1 MARRGTAVL
10 ASGLVAIIALG
21 GAGGYGVGWLTALD
35 RSTTATGKAMPLGQ
49 IKAVTTPAPTPT
61 PTPEPDDPRNP
72 IPDNSK
78 PLRTG
83 DLNYRSRTF
92 TVQGTLKSEI
102 TLDLPDGWAYIAQ
115 DPPNNARFNEPIGKR
130 WVRVEGGF
138 PLTRPPATSMAIRV
152 KKLLKLPKNQ
162 HVTILSQI
170 DDGHT
175 ATLTYKYVPGR
186 DLSPNAILRYGF
198 IRWVADDSGDVMVE
212 IAVTGLPQ
220 DAAALRDILD
230 HASESVERRDTPLAP
245 S

>member
-1 MARRGTAVL
+1 MARRGTALL
-10 ASGLVAIIALG
+10 ASGLMAMIALG

-35 RSTTATGKAMPLGQ
+35 RSVSATGKAMPLGQ
-49 IKAVTTPAPTPT
+49 IKAVTTPGPTPT
-61 PTPEPDDPRNP
+61 PDPTDPRIP

-78 PLRTG
+78 PLRVD
-83 DLNYRSRTF
+83 DLTYRSRTF
-92 TVQGTLKSEI
+92 TVRGTLKSEV
-102 TLDLPDGWAYIAQ
+102 TLDLPDDWAHIEQ

-130 WVRVEGGF
+130 WVRVESGF
-138 PLTRPPATSMAIRV
+138 PLTRPPAVSMAIRL
-152 KKLLKLPKNQ
+152 KRLLELPKNQ
-162 HVTILSQI
+162 HVTILSQV

-175 ATLTYKYVPGR
+175 ATLTYKHVPGR
-186 DLSPNAILRYGF
+186 AVSPNAILRYGF

-230 HASESVERRDTPLAP
+230 HASESVVRRDTPLAP